1 MTEPLVPTTTPAA
14 TPEITIDDFAKVELR
29 TARVLDAQPHPNAD
43 KLLVLTVDAGDGQR
57 TICAGIRQW
66 WEPNALVGKDI
77 VIVANLAPRKLRGV
91 MSQGMLL
98 AVHDGETVTP
108 LSGLKPFSPGLRVS

>member
-1 MTEPLVPTTTPAA
+1 MTELPPPG
-14 TPEITIDDFAKVELR
+14 EIQIDDFAKVELK
-29 TARVLDAQPHPNAD
+29 TARVLAAVPHPDAD
-43 KLLVLTVDAGDGQR
+43 RLLVLTVEVGGEQR

-66 WEPNALVGKDI
+66 WQPEQLIGKDI

-98 AVHDGETVTP
+98 AVHDGENVVP
-108 LSGLKPFSPGLRVS
+108 LTAMNPVRSGLRVS